1 MSAAEVVERQVAAF
15 NARDLDAFIA
25 TYAPDATVIGVEGT
39 AEALRGHEAMRRHYA
54 ARLSQPGLRATIEER
69 VVIGR
74 WIVDRE
80 TVVND
85 SGSVEA
91 LAVYE
96 VEGEL
101 IQRVTVI
108 PVRSA

>member
-1 MSAAEVVERQVAAF
+1 MSATDVVERQVAAF
-15 NARDLDAFIA
+15 NAHDLDAFIA
-25 TYAPDATVIGVEGT
+25 TYAPDATVTGVEGA

-54 ARLSQPGLRATIEER
+54 GRLTQPGLRATIEER
-69 VVIGR
+69 VAIGR

-80 TVVND
+80 TVMNA
-85 SGSVEA
+85 SGSAEA

-96 VEGEL
+96 VEDEL

-108 PVRSA
+108 PARSA